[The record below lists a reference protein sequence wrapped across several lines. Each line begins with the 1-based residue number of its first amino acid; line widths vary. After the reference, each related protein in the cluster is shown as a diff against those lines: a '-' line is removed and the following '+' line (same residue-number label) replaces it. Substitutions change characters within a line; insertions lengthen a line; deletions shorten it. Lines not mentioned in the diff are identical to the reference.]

1 MSLTTIQ
8 TEVRIA
14 IGGRTDLDSTIIDKV
29 NESLH
34 DITTKL
40 KIDQMLVAAT
50 MPTVDEQFEYLLPS
64 DCYSPLYVRDN
75 TDNKLLDEDETFSF
89 DSVDPSSTGPPRS
102 WARYNNLLILFNR
115 VPDSTVH
122 TIKMRYWK
130 RHPTLVSGGD
140 NHLLPAEWEEVIK
153 LLAMS
158 KMFSVLD
165 QSEKA
170 AAKLQEFQSLV
181 SPRQLPES
189 VKEMTSLAS
198 AFNFGPP
205 KV

>member
-8 TEVRIA
+8 DAIRIT

-34 DITTKL
+34 DLTTKL

-50 MPTVDEQFEYLLPS
+50 APTVDTKFEYLLPS
-64 DCYSPLYVRDN
+64 DCYSPLYVLDE

-89 DSVDPSSTGPPRS
+89 DSVDPSVTGPPRS

-115 VPDSTVH
+115 VPDETVH

-130 RHPTLVSGGD
+130 RHPTLVNGAD

-153 LLAMS
+153 LLGTS
-158 KMFSVLD
+158 KMFGVLD
-165 QSEKA
+165 QPEKA
-170 AAKLQEFQSLV
+170 VAKLGEVQSLV
-181 SPRQLPES
+181 APRQLPES
-189 VKEMTSLAS
+189 VKESTALSTG
-198 AFNFGPP
+198 FNFGPP